1 MRKSGTSDTRPP
13 QRLNDGRF
21 DELELPGNDIYLQE
35 FFLTCYST
43 LFKEKRN
50 FQESKEGFTYMLQ
63 KVEERFT
70 SKLLP
75 FVLPTDLTKWNLLV
89 KRTIKK
95 IKRDPGDEYDTE
107 YVDVD
112 TLLSMYID
120 EFRKFKK
127 AQQKQLT
134 KQFSRVV
141 SNNESRNEVSFDNVQ
156 SIMENLN

>member
-1 MRKSGTSDTRPP
+1 
-13 QRLNDGRF
+13 
-21 DELELPGNDIYLQE
+21 
-35 FFLTCYST
+35 
-43 LFKEKRN
+43 
-50 FQESKEGFTYMLQ
+50 MLQ

-75 FVLPTDLTKWNLLV
+75 FVLPTDLTKWNLMV

-127 AQQKQLT
+127 AQQK
-134 KQFSRVV
+134 
-141 SNNESRNEVSFDNVQ
+141 
-156 SIMENLN
+156 